1 MGYSVI
7 GLPHYVIWHLY
18 EPSVDDIRH
27 MEEMEKE
34 RLAREKQ
41 EEEKKKNQQKI
52 KEEYSDTRNE
62 WEKDKQEMQNL
73 AAQPKPVVNNA
84 PVAQPPKEQ
93 PPKEQ
98 PPKEQPA
105 QQVNNVPGDAAQG
118 ETKPQV
124 VKQEV
129 KQAEEV
135 AKDVPKAA

>member
-1 MGYSVI
+1 
-7 GLPHYVIWHLY
+7 
-18 EPSVDDIRH
+18 
-27 MEEMEKE
+27 MEKE

-98 PPKEQPA
+98 PPKEQPPKEQPA